1 MSIPTE
7 YVRTKR
13 QKTGRV
19 FGEPTLVAERL
30 RDLTDVVDLQR
41 VHGDLLG
48 AVVDQVEL
56 SAFVQGAS
64 KLSFPLGGI
73 RFIKSLLEL
82 PRLHSPSLM
91 GGRWRD
97 GFILSFRCG

>member
-1 MSIPTE
+1 MA
-7 YVRTKR
+7 
-13 QKTGRV
+13 
-19 FGEPTLVAERL
+19 AERL

-48 AVVDQVEL
+48 AVIDQVEL

-64 KLSFPLGGI
+64 QLSFPLGRI

-82 PRLHSPSLM
+82 PRLHSPGLEGTQRHSQDT
-91 GGRWRD
+91 GPFRVTVTA
-97 GFILSFRCG
+97 LSSHPALRKTKLRQ